1 MLKFVRHSNTELIT
15 GESNIDELVNTIIRD
30 NKQYRDSSAQKKVVA
45 ELKAEFLKFDTG
57 L

>member
-45 ELKAEFLKFDTG
+45 ELKAEFLKFDMG